1 MALASDDPQD
11 GHGSLRRYS
20 LSLASKAVD
29 RIAVTAWCCL
39 QSAVD
44 VQAAL
49 LELVDDG
56 SKPPDAIV

>member
-29 RIAVTAWCCL
+29 CIAVTAWSCL
-39 QSAVD
+39 QTAVD

-56 SKPPDAIV
+56 SEPPDAIV

>member
-20 LSLASKAVD
+20 LSLANTVD
-29 RIAVTAWCCL
+29 RIAITAWSCL

-44 VQAAL
+44 VQATL